1 MSVQPVNATAN
12 VEPTPDQ
19 ANQEAFDAALEQ
31 AMSQAGTTLI
41 GQLMMQ
47 QSNEI
52 LNEAMSDE

>member
-1 MSVQPVNATAN
+1 MSVQPVNTTAN

-19 ANQEAFDAALEQ
+19 ANQDAFDAALQQ
-31 AMSQAGTTLI
+31 AMTQAGTTLI

-47 QSNEI
+47 QSGEI

>member
-1 MSVQPVNATAN
+1 MSVQPINATSN
-12 VEPTPDQ
+12 VEPTGDQ

-31 AMSQAGTTLI
+31 AMTQAGTTLI

-47 QSNEI
+47 QSGEI